1 MTKEFDDSLDSSN
14 PCLNSDSPN
23 AWRNLDKL
31 QKMEAAIRG
40 TNLLTLSVS
49 GYMPAVVEYIKEAYG
64 PDKNDAQLAV
74 AYYSEA
80 IAATLVRSFY
90 EQWGFKT
97 PLDTMLEAFEQI
109 HCVPKE
115 ASNED

>member
-1 MTKEFDDSLDSSN
+1 MTKEFDDSRDSSN

-31 QKMEAAIRG
+31 QKMEAVIRG

-49 GYMPAVVEYIKEAYG
+49 GYTPAV
-64 PDKNDAQLAV
+64 V

-80 IAATLVRSFY
+80 VAATLVRSFY